1 VVVVVVAMTLLH
13 LLAVARFHAVL
24 DYLAAAVAEHQ
35 TFQMVARQ
43 H

>member
-1 VVVVVVAMTLLH
+1 VVVVVVAMMFLH
-13 LLAVARFHAVL
+13 LLALARFHAVL

-35 TFQMVARQ
+35 TFQMAAQQ